1 MFNKYNR
8 VYLCNITSSNDSMQ
22 MLFLYVAVTN
32 NKYAIIERLIRMKSK
47 ESNNKSNYDSILL
60 RVNKG
65 GKDLI
70 KHHADSRSESMNEY
84 IKQAIRERIKRTE
97 AAKN

>member
-1 MFNKYNR
+1 
-8 VYLCNITSSNDSMQ
+8 MQ